1 MPNGDQLPFTL
12 PDGYWKVEA
21 IAYYKGKVIAVN
33 AYFKSIT
40 SAFGI
45 F

>member
-1 MPNGDQLPFTL
+1 MPNGNKFGVIL

-21 IAYYKGKVIAVN
+21 TVYCKGKVIAVN
-33 AYFKSIT
+33 LYFKSIT

>member
-1 MPNGDQLPFTL
+1 MPNGDKLPFIL

-21 IAYYKGKVIAVN
+21 TAYYKGNVIAINV
-33 AYFKSIT
+33 YFKSIT

>member
-1 MPNGDQLPFTL
+1 MPNGDNLGFIL

-21 IAYYKGKVIAVN
+21 KAYYKGNVIAVN
-33 AYFKSIT
+33 LYFKWIT